1 MAPVSGPRGAFSGC
15 ALGWTYRKNPAPLRL
30 RKVLGRSERPGAL
43 RRGPAEGVTL
53 GGDDEITGEVFNR
66 LVMIGVDPDI
76 VGLHDPG
83 HLRVAVYLY
92 LVGPLP
98 LRHLLAV
105 CDQVG
110 MKLAGQVLV
119 ERPAQSNV
127 QDLQTPADPEHG
139 HASLERV
146 PDKGHLECVSLGNSD
161 VEFRFGLLAIV
172 ARVEVAT
179 PAQQEPVYPPHYL
192 LGYLDDR
199 RQDHWDTTGPYHTVH
214 VVKVRAHEMAQR
226 ALLVGFWIF
235 SKVGRYSYYRG
246 QERSSLKT
254 LRRFNL
260 LHKPQRSRR
269 PRLSSR
275 AGDAH
280 LPKRAQKACVPRT
293 PLRGKRLPDALLR
306 GVPHGLSPVRLHARP
321 YACRLLS
328 GLRRTLRRRGFRG
341 RFFAG
346 ARCTL

>member
-53 GGDDEITGEVFNR
+53 GGDDVSPEEVAVFGADIAHGLRVPLHADQPALGEVRGLGGLYHPVRGVSDRYEITGEVFNR
-66 LVMIGVDPDI
+66 LLVIGVDPDI
-76 VGLHDPG
+76 VGFHDVG

-179 PAQQEPVYPPHYL
+179 PAQHEPVYPPHYL

-235 SKVGRYSYYRG
+235 SKVGRYSYHRA

-254 LRRFNL
+254 LRRFTL
-260 LHKPQRSRR
+260 LHTPQRSRR
-269 PRLSSR
+269 PRRSSR
-275 AGDAH
+275 AGDAR
-280 LPKRAQKACVPRT
+280 LPK
-293 PLRGKRLPDALLR
+293 
-306 GVPHGLSPVRLHARP
+306 
-321 YACRLLS
+321 
-328 GLRRTLRRRGFRG
+328 
-341 RFFAG
+341 
-346 ARCTL
+346 